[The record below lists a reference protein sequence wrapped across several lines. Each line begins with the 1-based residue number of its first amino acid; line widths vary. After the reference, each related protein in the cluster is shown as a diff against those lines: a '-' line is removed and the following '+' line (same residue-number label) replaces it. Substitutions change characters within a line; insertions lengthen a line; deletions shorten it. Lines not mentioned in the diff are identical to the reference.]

1 MLEGRLLC
9 CARCQARGF
18 NCACACGD
26 DKNWKRKW
34 HQGLANQK
42 AIRSRPTRRG
52 AVQLGGAPPLS
63 QYGATALLEAFS
75 LDLATGCHGP
85 LVALQSR
92 KLSAIRAPWCESGVR
107 GFSARHA
114 GAREPRLRWVGGRDC
129 FVFRAGFKSE
139 PEANRML
146 LALHCINLKVDSSA
160 PLSAIPLTLIKTVVH
175 VERSAFRQTPAH
187 TKSGA

>member
-1 MLEGRLLC
+1 MCGPRKFMRAMLEGRLLC

-92 KLSAIRAPWCESGVR
+92 KLSAIRAPWCESGLR

-114 GAREPRLRWVGGRDC
+114 GARESRDFGGWVAVTVLC
-129 FVFRAGFKSE
+129 LERASK
-139 PEANRML
+139 A
-146 LALHCINLKVDSSA
+146 NLKR
-160 PLSAIPLTLIKTVVH
+160 T
-175 VERSAFRQTPAH
+175 ECR
-187 TKSGA
+187 